1 MHVHDGWV
9 LRLANGP
16 QVTFM
21 TCCLLLTT
29 VALTYVFTR
38 SKPVY
43 LLEYHC
49 FKPDDR
55 RAHPVCALHASA
67 LQSEC
72 SETTALELT

>member
-1 MHVHDGWV
+1 MDV
-9 LRLANGP
+9 P

-49 FKPDDR
+49 FKPDDKCDPR
-55 RAHPVCALHASA
+55 HAA
-67 LQSEC
+67 
-72 SETTALELT
+72 